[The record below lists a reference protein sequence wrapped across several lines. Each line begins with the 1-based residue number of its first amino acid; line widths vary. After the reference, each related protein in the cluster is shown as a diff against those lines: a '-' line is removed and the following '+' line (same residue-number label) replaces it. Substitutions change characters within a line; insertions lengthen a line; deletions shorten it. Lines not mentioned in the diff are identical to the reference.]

1 MSRMQLSTRRRALV
15 VWVGAI
21 ALIALLGLWL
31 RPGPTAARA
40 GSPPP
45 DQPQFS
51 GQAVSERFPLAPL
64 SNRPVMQSPAAAT
77 DWMVTFEE
85 DWEDGFDDAVRLT
98 VDRNGATGGEYKWG
112 DHPATNPLNTG
123 LRSAWAVGGGEDGQ
137 AKDPVDGGYPGGV
150 DSWLIYGPFS
160 LAAAGDAELSFTYA
174 FEADAGDTF
183 SVLVSTDGADW
194 NGQQID
200 SGDGSW
206 QARNF
211 ALGDYARQ
219 PRLFLAF
226 RFASDNSGDPAKAGA
241 WVDDVVLRGNFGTR
255 LYLPHIQL
263 QPTPTAT
270 ATSTPAPTP
279 TPTATAPAGR
289 FEDSFGSDI
298 SGWEARRSNNGASFS
313 LGHRADADG
322 GRTGALELLLGT
334 TNSYVLVSPL
344 VPAKQPP
351 YNIEVVAKLKD
362 TKDQHMY
369 GVVFGGNWN
378 GGACNAPGSGNC
390 FNSYY
395 ELRVQYRDSGG
406 KQFQELKLVRVD
418 GHDAAG
424 NPISTILQD
433 WIKGGNI
440 GPDDWAEIDI
450 YVRPNGII
458 TLYWNGKYIAEKQDA
473 TLVNQPYFGLL
484 LLSREN
490 GNARVK
496 YDNIKID

>member
-1 MSRMQLSTRRRALV
+1 MQLSTRRRALV
-15 VWVGAI
+15 VWVS
-21 ALIALLGLWL
+21 ALALVALVGLWL

-51 GQAVSERFPLAPL
+51 GLAVRERFPVATLR
-64 SNRPVMQSPAAAT
+64 NRPAMQAPAAAT
-77 DWMVTFEE
+77 DWTVTFEE
-85 DWEDGFDDAVRLT
+85 AWENGFDDAVWLT
-98 VDRNGATGGEYKWG
+98 IDRNGATGGEYKWA
-112 DHPATNPLNTG
+112 DRAVTNPLNTG

-137 AKDPVDGGYPGGV
+137 AKDPADGGYPGGV

-160 LAAAGDAELSFTYA
+160 LSGASDAELSFTYA

-183 SVLVSTDGADW
+183 SVLASTDGADW

-211 ALGDYARQ
+211 TLADYAGQ
-219 PRLFLAF
+219 PKLYLAF
-226 RFASDNSGDPAKAGA
+226 RFASDNSGDPNKGGA
-241 WVDDVVLRGNFGTR
+241 WVDDIALRGNFGTR

-270 ATSTPAPTP
+270 ATATPPPTP

-289 FEDSFGSDI
+289 FEDNFGSDI
-298 SGWEARRSNNGASFS
+298 SGWEARRTNNGASFS
-313 LGHRADADG
+313 VGHRADSDAN
-322 GRTGALELLLGT
+322 RQGALELLLGT

-351 YNIEVVAKLKD
+351 YNIEVMAKLKD
-362 TKDQHMY
+362 TQDQHMY
-369 GVVFGGNWN
+369 GIVFGGDWN
-378 GGACNAPGSGNC
+378 GGACNAPGSDNC
-390 FNSYY
+390 FTSYY
-395 ELRVQYRDSGG
+395 ELRVQYRKFGSQ
-406 KQFQELKLVRVD
+406 QFQELKLVRVD

-424 NPISTILQD
+424 NPISHILQD

-450 YVRPNGII
+450 RVQANGII

-473 TLVNQPYFGLL
+473 SLVNQPYFGLL

-496 YDNIKID
+496 YDYIKID